1 MTEALNRMYYSRREA
16 ARLLNLSLRTTAE
29 LIATGRLVSVKVGG
43 RRLVHRD
50 SLESLGGRSIVAKMP
65 FM

>member
-1 MTEALNRMYYSRREA
+1 MTDRIYYSRREA

-29 LIATGRLVSVKVGG
+29 LIATGRLGSVKVGG

-50 SLESLGGRSIVAKMP
+50 DLESLGGRAVVAKMP
-65 FM
+65 YV